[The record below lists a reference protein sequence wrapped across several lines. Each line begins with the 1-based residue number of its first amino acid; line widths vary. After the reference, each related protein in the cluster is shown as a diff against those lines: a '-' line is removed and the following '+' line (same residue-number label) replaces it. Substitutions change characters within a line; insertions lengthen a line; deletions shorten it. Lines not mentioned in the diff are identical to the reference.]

1 MKQFINEL
9 DNLSAAVKSE
19 RKCIIVREESHNLV
33 RAEVCTSEVSESEGI
48 LYSYFNVPED
58 SVSIELCP
66 NPCMADEMCTIANN
80 ASKYI
85 LDKYLSK
92 SVELYA
98 SIDFALS
105 NGLIFK
111 SLRNA
116 LQAKTCTVYKSERT
130 DKYWMAD
137 DSLVCINGYYVV
149 LRSNKGI
156 PVFKGTRKECEGI
169 LKGRN
174 LDSITPV
181 YLEESSRQKEYTD
194 FLDKARV
201 DIMAELTRNSTM
213 AKISASMNHENLFA
227 NDELLLSFNNR
238 DK

>member
-1 MKQFINEL
+1 MKQFINVH

-19 RKCIIVREESHNLV
+19 RKCIIVREESPNV
-33 RAEVCTSEVSESEGI
+33 VKAEVCTSEVGESEGI
-48 LYSYFNVPED
+48 LYSYFNIPED
-58 SVSIELCP
+58 AISIELCP
-66 NPCMADEMCTIANN
+66 NTCMADEMCTIANK

-105 NGLIFK
+105 NGLVFK

-137 DSLVCINGYYVV
+137 DSLACINDYYVV
-149 LRSNKGI
+149 LRSNKGM

-174 LDSITPV
+174 PDSITPA
-181 YLEESSRQKEYTD
+181 YLEDSSSLEENKD
-194 FLDKARV
+194 FLDEARIN
-201 DIMAELTRNSTM
+201 IMAELTRNSTM
-213 AKISASMNHENLFA
+213 SKISACMSHENLFA
-227 NDELLLSFNNR
+227 TKHE
-238 DK
+238 